1 MNRSASLRRTI
12 VIRAFFIAVYT
23 AAIIAAFIVGRWYV
37 GVVLVPFLTWSAI
50 VLARA
55 YPRRR
60 RPVAQDD
67 PRTPNR

>member
-12 VIRAFFIAVYT
+12 AIRAFFIVVYT

-37 GVVLVPFLTWSAI
+37 GVVLVPFLIWSAI

-55 YPRRR
+55 LRSRR
-60 RPVAQDD
+60 
-67 PRTPNR
+67 TG